1 MSIIEDYM
9 NNIINRCEKKIPVN
23 KKLLKIENNEN
34 CILNIQNYHDLT
46 IYNYNIQQLKLN
58 AKMYKLKMSG
68 NKNELINRIYVFLHL
83 SSYIVKIQKIFR
95 GVLFRKFLSF
105 FGPAHKNRLVCT
117 NDTDF
122 VTMDDLKDL
131 PFTQFFSYK
140 DIDNFIYGFD
150 ISSIYNLIFKK
161 NDSINNNKI
170 GGINPYNRNKI
181 PSFVMINLKMISRL
195 SKTLNIKINL
205 DFDTSVGEISSE
217 KTIEMRTITLFQNID
232 SLGNYSSPEWFLSL
246 NRNQII
252 KFMRELCDIWNYRAQ
267 LSMEV
272 KCHICPPTGDPFV
285 NINIA
290 YLLNENNLLNLKKN
304 VLNILEKLVNNG
316 IDRDSRSLGSYYVLG
331 ALTLVNESAATS
343 MPWLFQSV
351 AYF

>member
-1 MSIIEDYM
+1 MIEDYM
-9 NNIINRCEKKIPVN
+9 NTITNKCEKNIPVN
-23 KKLLKIENNEN
+23 KKLLKIENNDN
-34 CILNIQNYHDLT
+34 CILNVHNYHDLT
-46 IYNYNIQQLKLN
+46 RYNYNIQQLKVN
-58 AKMYKLKMSG
+58 AKLYKLKMSG
-68 NKNELINRIYVFLHL
+68 NKNELINRIYIFLHL
-83 SSYIVKIQKIFR
+83 SSFIVKIQKIFR

-105 FGPAHKNRLVCT
+105 FGPAYKNRKMCT

-122 VTMDDLKDL
+122 VTMDDLLEL
-131 PFTQFFSYK
+131 PYTQFFSYK
-140 DIDNFIYGFD
+140 DNDDFIYGFD

-161 NDSINNNKI
+161 NDSINNSKV

-205 DFDTSVGEISSE
+205 EFDTSLGEISNE
-217 KTIEMRTITLFQNID
+217 KTVEMRTISLFQNID
-232 SLGNYSSPEWFLSL
+232 SLGNYSSPDWFLSL

-272 KCHICPPTGDPFV
+272 KSHICPPNGDPFA
-285 NINIA
+285 NTNIA
-290 YLLNENNLLNLKKN
+290 YLLNESNLLNLKKN
-304 VLNILEKLVNNG
+304 VLTILEKLVNNG
-316 IDRDSRSLGSYYVLG
+316 IDRDSRSLGAYYVLG
-331 ALTLVNESAATS
+331 ALTLVNDSAASS